1 MDTDLIAQTVV
12 VTATIAQEA
21 DGHTNTVDLEAHLDG
36 AGCVLPPVWAQ
47 SLVAAQADPG
57 EWSTDIADRV
67 LAGHGYRRTDEW
79 LDDDSGCWTA
89 TVEHIASAS

>member
-1 MDTDLIAQTVV
+1 MDTDLIEQTVV

-36 AGCVLPPVWAQ
+36 DGCVLPPVWRRV
-47 SLVAAQADPG
+47 SLPHRPTR
-57 EWSTDIADRV
+57 EWSTDIADRG
-67 LAGHGYRRTDEW
+67 LAGHGYRRTDEL